1 MGGSF
6 LSTIITRVMRAVI
19 ALIAVCLA
27 GTFAERAPKLLFVS
41 RTTSTSLSVTTSFS
55 PGLAT
60 CLMQT
65 AGKITAACTTRKKR
79 SVLVDDDIIKLE
91 KIPLAIEGIS
101 RASRGIDETGLES
114 VHSSMEGAK
123 REPKFAWYYMT
134 TTLTTTSFSTSVST
148 TYTGTLTLSIQKCTP
163 SSYLACG

>member
-1 MGGSF
+1 
-6 LSTIITRVMRAVI
+6 MRTVI
-19 ALIAVCLA
+19 ALIAICLA
-27 GTFAERAPKLLFVS
+27 GAQAEDTEREPKLFFVS
-41 RTTSTSLSVTTSFS
+41 RTTSTSVSVTTTMSS
-55 PGLAT
+55 ARAT

-79 SVLVDDDIIKLE
+79 SVMVDDDLIKLDE
-91 KIPLAIEGIS
+91 QRPAIKDIS
-101 RASRGIDETGLES
+101 RVSRNIDETVEES

-134 TTLTTTSFSTSVST
+134 TTVTSTSTSTSVST

-163 SSYLACG
+163 TTYLACG